1 MPDKFRGQY
10 PTVPCVEQR
19 LEEYLD
25 KEDRCVLEDD
35 YWWEMQDAAAD
46 SGVDVM
52 ILVEEIPFEKW
63 LRARRATR

>member
-1 MPDKFRGQY
+1 MDKPRGQY
-10 PTVPCVEQR
+10 PTVPCVEQC